1 MPHDDEPE
9 DLPGFGPPPLP
20 DDRLWRHPSELGSAQ
35 SVTILTPRPDRR
47 RTAGI
52 GVLSGVL
59 GAAAMLIAVVA
70 LGGFDHQRGV
80 AVSQIQVSAPKDP
93 APSELA
99 IADRALP
106 AVARVDVV
114 RSTGG
119 SSGTAIIFRN
129 DGHLLTT
136 AEVVEGADLVSVQLS
151 DGRTMKAAVVGVDRS
166 SDLAV
171 LKIDGS
177 SFQTAVLGVDDHLQ
191 LGEPTIAIES
201 LAGKAG
207 APNVSVGLI
216 SALRRRVDTNSG
228 TSLHDMIQTN
238 VRISES
244 GAGAVLIDSS
254 GAVIGLLTHRGM
266 PTTSIVSA
274 VTDSTTRSAT
284 LVPRYATPIDYA
296 RQIADELILTGRVA
310 HPWLGVK
317 SSDLSDDQADRL
329 GRSGARVDDVAIGS
343 PAADADLHVGD
354 VIVGVDGDRAIASSS
369 DLVVALRRH
378 HPGDPVGINYLR
390 GGEEQVAIATL
401 VENGSLP

>member
-1 MPHDDEPE
+1 VPHDDEPE
-9 DLPGFGPPPLP
+9 DLPGFSPPPLP

-35 SVTILTPRPDRR
+35 QLTIVTPRPDRR
-47 RTAGI
+47 RTAGV
-52 GVLSGVL
+52 GVLSGMI
-59 GAAAMLIAVVA
+59 GAAAMLIAVIT
-70 LGGFDHQRGV
+70 LGGFDHNRSV

-114 RSTGG
+114 RSGG
-119 SSGTAIIFRN
+119 SSSGTAIVFRN

-151 DGRTMKAAVVGVDRS
+151 DGRTMKASVVGVDRS

-177 SFQTAVLGVDDHLQ
+177 SFQTAVLGVDGQLQ

-201 LAGKAG
+201 LAGKPG

-216 SALRRRVDTNSG
+216 SALRRRVDTTTG

-238 VRISES
+238 VRITES

-266 PTTSIVSA
+266 PPTGNLSV
-274 VTDSTTRSAT
+274 VTDSTSKSAT

-296 RQIADELILTGRVA
+296 KQVADELILTGRVA

-329 GRSGARVDDVAIGS
+329 GRSGARIDEVDPGS

-354 VIVGVDGDRAIASSS
+354 VIVAVDGDRNISSSS

-378 HPGDPVGINYLR
+378 HPGDSVGINYLR
-390 GGEEQVAIATL
+390 GGDEQVAIATL

>member
-1 MPHDDEPE
+1 VPHDDEPE

-20 DDRLWRHPSELGSAQ
+20 DDRLWRHPSEIGSSQ
-35 SVTILTPRPDRR
+35 PVTIITPRPDRR
-47 RTAGI
+47 RTVGI
-52 GVLSGVL
+52 GVMSGVL
-59 GAAAMLIAVVA
+59 GAAAMLIVVVA
-70 LGGFDHQRGV
+70 LGGFDHPRSV

-106 AVARVDVV
+106 AVARVDVL
-114 RSTGG
+114 RSTGA
-119 SSGTAIIFRN
+119 SSGTAIVFRN

-136 AEVVEGADLVSVQLS
+136 SDMVDGADLVSVQLS
-151 DGRTMKAAVVGVDRS
+151 DGRTMKADIVGVDRT

-171 LKIDGS
+171 LKVSGS
-177 SFQTAVLGVDDHLQ
+177 GFQTAVLGMDDNLQ

-201 LAGKAG
+201 LAGKPG

-216 SALRRRVDTNSG
+216 SALRRRVDTDSG

-238 VRISES
+238 VRMTES
-244 GAGAVLIDSS
+244 GSGAVLIDSS

-266 PTTSIVSA
+266 PATTNAS
-274 VTDSTTRSAT
+274 VTDSTEKSAT

-296 RQIADELILTGRVA
+296 KQVADELIDTGRVA
-310 HPWLGVK
+310 HPWLGVR

-329 GRSGARVDDVAIGS
+329 GRSGARIDEVTPGS
-343 PAADADLHVGD
+343 PAADADLRVGD
-354 VIVGVDGDRAIASSS
+354 VIVGIDGDRAIASSS

-378 HPGDPVGINYLR
+378 HPGDPVGINYIR
-390 GGEEQVAIATL
+390 GSEEQVAIATL
-401 VENGSLP
+401 AENESLP